1 MLIRVLCGRIVS
13 MSSSQ
18 KQRFSNQRQAAQT
31 QNHQAQD
38 FHTPEISDAEIA
50 EKSFPEK
57 PSYLKYAFANP
68 YNLALFGGAVAA
80 SVLTLNPFIA
90 VAALGLESLWLL
102 HGSQSRSVQ
111 RLLWDPIFEKEK
123 AEFDS
128 QQRLERVKS
137 LSQHGQNRVSELIE
151 KEEQIKQLAAQNPSF
166 TGDLLRNELAKTSHL
181 VNTFIELGLTCARYE
196 NYLNS
201 IDVRELEN
209 QKSQWQRFIEAN
221 KDKSEDVEIQIARKN
236 LAVITKR
243 IERVGEI
250 RRYLKIA
257 YGQLNLLENSFQLIA
272 DQIVTM
278 QSPSELSGQLDE
290 LLDGVE
296 SIKETARE
304 TEQILRTL

>member
-1 MLIRVLCGRIVS
+1 

-18 KQRFSNQRQAAQT
+18 KQRFPNQRQAAQT
-31 QNHQAQD
+31 QNRQAQE
-38 FHTPEISDAEIA
+38 FHSSEVSDAEIT

-68 YNLALFGGAVAA
+68 YNLALVGGAVAA
-80 SVLTLNPFIA
+80 SILTLNPFIA

-137 LSQHGQNRVSELIE
+137 LSQHGQNRVAELIE
-151 KEEQIKQLAAQNPSF
+151 REEQIKQLAAQNPSF

-181 VNTFIELGLTCARYE
+181 VNAFIELGLTCARYE
-196 NYLNS
+196 SYLNS

-209 QKSQWQRFIEAN
+209 QKTQWQRFVEAN
-221 KDKSEDVEIQIARKN
+221 KDKSEEVEIQLARKN

-243 IERVGEI
+243 IERVAEI
-250 RRYLKIA
+250 KRYLNIA
-257 YGQLNLLENSFQLIA
+257 YGQLNLMENSFQLIA

>member
-1 MLIRVLCGRIVS
+1 

-18 KQRFSNQRQAAQT
+18 KQGFSNQRQSPQT
-31 QNHQAQD
+31 RSRQAQSI
-38 FHTPEISDAEIA
+38 HLSEIPDVEIA
-50 EKSFPEK
+50 EESFPEK

-68 YNLALFGGAVAA
+68 YNLALLGGAVAA

-90 VAALGLESLWLL
+90 IAAFGLESLWLL

-111 RLLWDPIFEKEK
+111 RILWDPIFEKEK

-128 QQRLERVKS
+128 RQRMERVKS
-137 LSQHGQNRVSELIE
+137 LSQYGQNRVMELIN
-151 KEEQIKQLAAQNPSF
+151 KEVQIQQLSVQNPSF
-166 TGDLLRNELAKTSHL
+166 TGDLLRGELAKTSHL
-181 VNTFIELGLTCARYE
+181 VNAFIELGLTCARYE

-201 IDVRELEN
+201 VNVGELEN
-209 QKSQWQRFIEAN
+209 QKAQWSRFVEAN
-221 KDKSEDVEIQIARKN
+221 KDKGDAMEIELARKN
-236 LAVITKR
+236 LAVIKKR

-250 RRYLKIA
+250 SRYLKIA
-257 YGQLNLLENSFQLIA
+257 YGQLNLIENSFQLIA

>member
-1 MLIRVLCGRIVS
+1 L
-13 MSSSQ
+13 
-18 KQRFSNQRQAAQT
+18 
-31 QNHQAQD
+31 
-38 FHTPEISDAEIA
+38 
-50 EKSFPEK
+50 
-57 PSYLKYAFANP
+57 
-68 YNLALFGGAVAA
+68 GGAVAA

-90 VAALGLESLWLL
+90 IAAFGLESLWLL

-111 RLLWDPIFEKEK
+111 RILWDPIFEKEK

-128 QQRLERVKS
+128 RQRMERVKS
-137 LSQHGQNRVSELIE
+137 LSQYGQNRVMELIN
-151 KEEQIKQLAAQNPSF
+151 KEVQIQQLSVQNPSF
-166 TGDLLRNELAKTSHL
+166 TGDLLRGELAKTSHL
-181 VNTFIELGLTCARYE
+181 VNAFIELGLTCARYE

-201 IDVRELEN
+201 VNVGELEN
-209 QKSQWQRFIEAN
+209 QKAQWSRFVEAN
-221 KDKSEDVEIQIARKN
+221 KDKGDAMEIELARKN
-236 LAVITKR
+236 LAVIKKR

-250 RRYLKIA
+250 SRYLKIA
-257 YGQLNLLENSFQLIA
+257 YGQLNLIENSFQLIA

>member
-31 QNHQAQD
+31 QNRQAQD
-38 FHTPEISDAEIA
+38 FHSPEISEAEVA

-181 VNTFIELGLTCARYE
+181 VNAFIELGLTCARYE

-209 QKSQWQRFIEAN
+209 QKLQWQRFVEAN
-221 KDKSEDVEIQIARKN
+221 KEKSEDVEIQIARKN